1 MDSEEREDEMGWLQQ
16 SREKSLFG
24 QLLLKHGLVSE
35 EQLARAIEQQRKTGQ
50 RLGDILAEWNLVT
63 QHHVRDV
70 LRKQRN
76 LRLAAAIAALLM
88 GPLRAFAMDP
98 VPPIPLTA
106 AATARATHM
115 GLRTMT
121 EEDLDLV
128 SAQGLPDALIERA
141 TRRGTTDGG
150 IRVLGDLA
158 VMFNPLLGFLD
169 ADTTIKDV
177 VYDPA
182 NAAVSVSKD
191 GAIVLRLPSTIGE
204 ISFDN
209 IRIRGTSGASFGSI
223 HIHDIDLTGTTVVL
237 RSLPR

>member
-1 MDSEEREDEMGWLQQ
+1 MGWLQQ

-24 QLLLKHGLVSE
+24 QLLLKHDLVSE
-35 EQLARAIEQQRKTGQ
+35 EQLARAIEQQRRTGQ

-63 QHHVRDV
+63 QRHVQEV

-76 LRLAAAIAALLM
+76 LRLAATIAAMLM
-88 GPLRAFAMDP
+88 GPLRAYATDP
-98 VPPIPLTA
+98 LPAQVTVSAQAPDLH
-106 AATARATHM
+106 ARDEAPH
-115 GLRTMT
+115 GLRAMT
-121 EEDLDLV
+121 EEDLDRV
-128 SAQGLPDALIERA
+128 SAQGLTDDLLNRA
-141 TRRGTTDGG
+141 TKRQNGDSGL
-150 IRVLGDLA
+150 RVLGDVA
-158 VMFNPLLGFLD
+158 TMFNPLLGFLE